1 MPSKFT
7 KWATTTLKHYLV
19 DDYSLNENRL
29 LAIQD
34 NVINL
39 NNDLYDVLK
48 RLGILEKYVFVGSK
62 VIFNGTI
69 FDASVLVNQLV
80 EPANESL
87 ILIDSYSNIY
97 TLNDLKN
104 KKKDVSLLIITS
116 ERKSRLSTTDIDN
129 FNEQYGGLTV
139 EYDET
144 IHDRFLIID
153 KTIFYHLG
161 SSIDYLGKRLAEIE
175 REVDDETIND
185 IKQIF
190 DK

>member
-175 REVDDETIND
+175 REVDDETINY